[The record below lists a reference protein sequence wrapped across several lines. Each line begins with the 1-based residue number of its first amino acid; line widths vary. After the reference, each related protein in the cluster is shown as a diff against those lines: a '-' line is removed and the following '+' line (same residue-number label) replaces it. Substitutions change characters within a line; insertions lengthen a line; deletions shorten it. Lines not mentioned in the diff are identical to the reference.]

1 MSRDFDAF
9 GAGDSITFSPGAL
22 ATVGGG
28 PFSIAVLHRPI
39 SQFCGL
45 HHSVKT
51 GSTQYELWGEGGSGI
66 FTVPPG
72 FGAGPAITINT
83 WQLTGAGK
91 NAGTVTGRFHLVP
104 LEGGGA
110 GTWNHVNATGGTWN
124 DWATGIDTLIIGTGL
139 RKGAGQIA
147 AVAVWTTNF
156 TDSDWETL
164 IGFTQAQMW
173 FNQHPAAMWLLNQSS
188 TATAVQDVTGN
199 GANQTA
205 LTGTTV
211 SGLEPPGWSYTL
223 SSLNKGQLFL
233 PFFR

>member
-9 GAGDSITFSPGAL
+9 GAGDSITLSAGAL
-22 ATVGGG
+22 AAVAGG

-39 SQFCGL
+39 SQFAGL
-45 HHSVKT
+45 HHSAKT

-66 FTVPPG
+66 FTLPGG
-72 FGAGPAITINT
+72 FGSGPAININR
-83 WQLTGAGK
+83 WQITGAGK
-91 NAGTVTGRFHLVP
+91 NGGNVLGRFHLVE
-104 LEGGGA
+104 LEGPNTGVW
-110 GTWNHVNATGGTWN
+110 THPDATGGNWP
-124 DWATGIDTLIIGTGL
+124 DWSLGIDALIIGTGQ

-156 TDSDWETL
+156 SNTDWETL

-173 FNQHPAAMWLLNQSS
+173 FNQHPAGMWLLNQTS

-205 LTGTTV
+205 LAGTTV
-211 SGLEPPGWSYTL
+211 SALEPPGWSYAL
-223 SSLNKGQLFL
+223 SSLNVGQLFL